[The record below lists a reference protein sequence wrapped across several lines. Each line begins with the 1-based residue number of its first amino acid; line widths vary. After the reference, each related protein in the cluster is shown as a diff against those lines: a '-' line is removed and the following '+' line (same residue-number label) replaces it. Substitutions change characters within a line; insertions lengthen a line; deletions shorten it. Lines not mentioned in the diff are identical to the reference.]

1 MHLADTGYRCRLGQ
15 ISGLPVALAFALI
28 CGAGCGDDADGVCA
42 KDRSAD
48 ERELGRLVDE
58 QRQTAGLPA
67 YRADDALDCAARM
80 HAKDMARN
88 DYFSHESQDGR
99 TFADRARS
107 AGYDGTP
114 LGENIAQSS
123 TPASV
128 VAMWMDS
135 DGHRANLLSQDAN
148 EIGVGNDGD
157 LWVVVIGRE

>member
-1 MHLADTGYRCRLGQ
+1 MRPAPTTPLRYFRRIARP
-15 ISGLPVALAFALI
+15 PVALTFALL
-28 CGAGCGDDADGVCA
+28 CSAGCGDDGGGVCA
-42 KDRSAD
+42 EDRSAD

-58 QRQTAGLPA
+58 ERQSAGLPA

-88 DYFSHESQDGR
+88 DYFSHDSPDGR

-107 AGYDGTP
+107 AGYDGAP
-114 LGENIAQSS
+114 LGENIALSS

-135 DGHRANLLSQDAN
+135 DGHRANLLSQEAN
-148 EIGVGNDGD
+148 EVGVGNEGD

>member
-1 MHLADTGYRCRLGQ
+1 MAPAPRLPRRSTGQAAGLLASLM
-15 ISGLPVALAFALI
+15 LAILA
-28 CGAGCGDDADGVCA
+28 ATGCGDDGGGVCA
-42 KDRSAD
+42 QDRSAD
-48 ERELGRLVDE
+48 ERELGRLVEE
-58 QRQTAGLPA
+58 QRQAAGLSA

-88 DYFSHESQDGR
+88 DYFSHDSQDGR

-107 AGYDGTP
+107 AGYDGAP
-114 LGENIAQSS
+114 LGENIARAS
-123 TPASV
+123 TAASV

-148 EIGVGNDGD
+148 EIGVGNDSD